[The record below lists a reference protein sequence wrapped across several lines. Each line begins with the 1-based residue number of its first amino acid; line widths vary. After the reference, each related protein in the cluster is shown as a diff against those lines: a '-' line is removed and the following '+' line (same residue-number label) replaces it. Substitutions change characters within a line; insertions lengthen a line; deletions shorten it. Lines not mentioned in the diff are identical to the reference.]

1 VQSAI
6 VIDVPLDQITFV
18 KDPAAKNYRTHLSVL
33 ALLKD
38 AQGRIVQ
45 KYSQDIP
52 YQGPLDKLDAAR
64 AGHFIYTQHANVPPG
79 RYTLETA
86 VLDREGEKVSAR
98 KSVYVAPAGTGG
110 VALSSLS
117 FIRRLESEAG
127 SGELDDPYHFEGG
140 KITPTLAET
149 MPGGPSSQ
157 ISLFFVIY
165 PARDSHE
172 PPELIIEFLHE
183 GNVMGRATP
192 QLPLADTQ
200 GRIPYVATSPIEQ
213 LKAGEYEVRVTVKQG
228 AAAVQGYALF
238 SIP

>member
-1 VQSAI
+1 
-6 VIDVPLDQITFV
+6 
-18 KDPAAKNYRTHLSVL
+18 
-33 ALLKD
+33 
-38 AQGRIVQ
+38 
-45 KYSQDIP
+45 
-52 YQGPLDKLDAAR
+52 
-64 AGHFIYTQHANVPPG
+64 
-79 RYTLETA
+79 

-98 KSVYVAPAGTGG
+98 KSVYVAPAANGG

-192 QLPLADTQ
+192 QLPPADAQ